1 MTAARSA
8 PAAPE
13 PRTGARV
20 IVKDRDGSVLLFRGL
35 DPAVPD
41 VQFWF
46 TPGGG
51 LDAAETFVEAAARE
65 LREEAGFELLV
76 PGPVVREDEVEF
88 AFEGV
93 TYRQRQRFFA
103 VQVPIVGA
111 GTDLDDRGWTDDER
125 RSVTG
130 YRWWT
135 LDELEATT
143 ESVYPT
149 DLAALVRRITQWGS
163 AEPI

>member
-1 MTAARSA
+1 MTAAGA
-8 PAAPE
+8 TPAVPE

-20 IVKDRDGSVLLFRGL
+20 IVKDRTGSVLLFRGL
-35 DPAVPD
+35 DPAVPS

-51 LDAAETFVEAAARE
+51 LDAAESFDEAAARE
-65 LREEAGFELLV
+65 LREEAGFVLGVL
-76 PGPVVREDEVEF
+76 GAVVHEDEVEF
-88 AFEGV
+88 AFDGV
-93 TYRQRQRFFA
+93 AYRQRQRFFA
-103 VQVPIVGA
+103 VEVPIVGA
-111 GTDLDDRGWTDDER
+111 STDLDERGWTVDER

-143 ESVYPT
+143 ESVYPP
-149 DLAALVRRITQWGS
+149 DLAALVRKITKWGW
-163 AEPI
+163 AEPT